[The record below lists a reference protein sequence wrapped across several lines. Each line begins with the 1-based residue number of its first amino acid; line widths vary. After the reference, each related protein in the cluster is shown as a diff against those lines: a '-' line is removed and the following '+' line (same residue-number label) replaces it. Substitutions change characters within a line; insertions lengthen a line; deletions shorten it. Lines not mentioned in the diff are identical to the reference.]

1 MKGMVISM
9 YKLAPSI
16 LAADFWRLGE
26 YIKEAEEAGADYL
39 HIDVM
44 DGAFVPSI
52 SFGTPV
58 MKSIRKES
66 KLIFDV
72 HLMVEEPIRYL
83 EDFKE
88 AGADIITVHEEA
100 CRHLHRTVSGIRELG
115 LKAGVSLNPATPLA
129 NLEYIYQDIDM
140 VLIMSVNPGFG
151 GQSFLPLA
159 LDKIAALREIIRQK
173 QLAIDIEVD
182 GGVNLA
188 NVKEILDAGANVI
201 VAGTAVFNG
210 NIKENVAAFKT
221 AFWQREAGK

>member
-1 MKGMVISM
+1 M

-52 SFGTPV
+52 SFGAPV
-58 MKSIRKES
+58 MKSLRKES
-66 KLIFDV
+66 KLVFDV

-100 CRHLHRTVSGIRELG
+100 CRHLHRTVSRIKELG
-115 LKAGVSLNPATPLA
+115 LKAGVSLNPATSLG
-129 NLEYIYQDIDM
+129 NLEYIYPDIDM

-159 LDKIAALREIIRQK
+159 LNKIKTLREIIRQK
-173 QLAIDIEVD
+173 NLNIDIEVD
-182 GGVNLA
+182 GGINLA
-188 NVKEILDAGANVI
+188 NVEEVLNAGANII
-201 VAGTAVFNG
+201 VAGTAVFG
-210 NIKENVAAFKT
+210 GSIKDNVTAFKT
-221 AFWQREAGK
+221 AFQKAEAVK